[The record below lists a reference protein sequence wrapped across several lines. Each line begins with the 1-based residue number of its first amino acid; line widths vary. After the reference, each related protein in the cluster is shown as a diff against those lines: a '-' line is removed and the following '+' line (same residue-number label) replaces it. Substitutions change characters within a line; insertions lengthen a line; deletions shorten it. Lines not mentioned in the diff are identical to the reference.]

1 MKAGKSGVVRLALE
15 AMATRFELVLLGRPA
30 GPLRAAGEEA
40 LREIRSIERRFSF
53 YDPRSE
59 ITALNGRASR
69 EPVVLAPDLF
79 DLLSRAFAY
88 SELTDGA
95 FDPTVGPLIRR
106 WGFYRGSGT
115 LPDKEALERARAIT
129 GRRHVHLDP
138 DAGTV
143 SFDADGV
150 EIDLGGIGKGY
161 AIDEAIR
168 VLRERGVRHALLH
181 GGTSTVASVGSG
193 YDGAPWRIAVEGG
206 ESLLGTLE
214 LTDRSL
220 SVSAPTGKSF
230 THAGKILGHVID
242 PRVGAP
248 ATAAAV
254 AAVESE
260 SATESDALSTAALV
274 LGPHAVKLVSDG
286 RGIAV
291 WLTPDPRGL
300 SFCEGLTE
308 FHEVFGERPGPD
320 RVVAAGE

>member
-1 MKAGKSGVVRLALE
+1 VKEEESDVVRLALE
-15 AMATRFELVLLGRPA
+15 AMATRFELVLLGRSA
-30 GPLRAAGEEA
+30 NPLRAAGEEA
-40 LREIRSIERRFSF
+40 LREIRSIEKRFSF
-53 YDPRSE
+53 YDPGSE
-59 ITALNGRASR
+59 ITALNRRAAR

-79 DLLSRAFAY
+79 DLLSRAFAF
-88 SELTDGA
+88 SDLTDGA
-95 FDPTVGPLIRR
+95 FDPTVGPLIRC

-115 LPDKEALERARAIT
+115 LPDDESLESARAIA

-168 VLRERGVRHALLH
+168 ILRERGVEHALLH
-181 GGTSTVASVGSG
+181 GGTSTVASIGSG

-230 THAGKILGHVID
+230 THEGRIMGHVID
-242 PRVGAP
+242 PRLGAP

-274 LGPHAVKLVSDG
+274 LGPRAGRLASDE
-286 RGIAV
+286 RGVAV
-291 WLTPDPRGL
+291 WLTPDPGGL
-300 SFCEGLTE
+300 SFCAGLSD
-308 FHEVFGERPGPD
+308 FHEVFGERPGADGVP
-320 RVVAAGE
+320 AAGE